1 MTEWVATGVE
11 PQRGEYRFRVKDREG
26 DAIWLAC
33 EPTGIALKIVGTN
46 GEDMQVG
53 FDLAPGT
60 TRSEAEAL
68 ARAMN
73 NGITH
78 IVLF

>member
-11 PQRGEYRFRVKDREG
+11 PQRGEYRFTVKDKEG
-26 DAIWLAC
+26 DTVWLGC
-33 EPTGIALKIVGTN
+33 EPMGIALKIIGTN
-46 GEDMQVG
+46 GEDLQVG

>member
-1 MTEWVATGVE
+1 MTEWVMNGVE
-11 PQRGEYRFRVKDREG
+11 RQRGQYRFTVKDKEG
-26 DAIWLAC
+26 DDVWLGC
-33 EPTGIALKIVGTN
+33 EPAGNPLKIIGTK
-46 GEDMQVG
+46 GEDLQVG

-68 ARAMN
+68 VRAMN
-73 NGITH
+73 NAITH

>member
-1 MTEWVATGVE
+1 MTEWVANGVE
-11 PQRGEYRFRVKDREG
+11 PQRGEYRFRVKEKEG
-26 DAIWLAC
+26 GTVWLGC
-33 EPTGIALKIVGTN
+33 EPAGIALKIVSTN
-46 GEDMQVG
+46 GEDLQVG